1 MKTRTTFILLV
12 LCFAGQLQS
21 QALSWV
27 DQFGGTLEQVSYSL
41 ATDAQGNV
49 YTTGYFEGIVDFDP
63 GAGIFNLTATGKYD
77 LFITK
82 VDASGQL
89 VWAKRIGDDGPDGF
103 AVGMAIIIG
112 PSGHVYVTGRFSGL
126 TDFDPNAGEFNLVTV
141 QFFESCPLDLDLFI
155 LKLTDA
161 GDFVWVSQIG
171 APDGNDIG
179 TTIALGPNEEVYV
192 AGHVA
197 SNSSA
202 DVDFDPGTG
211 IYLVDISPVG
221 AVTFLLKLDS
231 DGAFIWVDP
240 FTSSCVS
247 AFGCGAFRYNKVYIN
262 GLTVD
267 ATGQVFAAG
276 SFSCNTDFDPS
287 TVTLTVSPVGGQNS
301 FILKLNASGGLE
313 WVKQFGGNPNDA
325 NDIVLD
331 GSGNIYTTG
340 TFQKTVDFDPNA
352 TTKNL
357 KSFSNSNDIY
367 VSKLNASGNYVWAVQ
382 MGGTGYDNGTSID
395 LDGSGNVYTTG
406 SFSGNGDFNPATAKY
421 TLKSAGGSDVFVSKL
436 NTSGAFA
443 WAVRWG
449 GISNDNS
456 KSIDVDASNNVYNTG
471 EFLATVDFD
480 PGGGTLSLTSLG
492 GKDVYLHKMTQT
504 EFLAFSAEDIENTF
518 APEVNVFP
526 NPAQER
532 VMIAFTHDTESN
544 YEITLLDMTGRLM
557 TKYQGIAHSGDN
569 EHELQLVNIPQGMYQ
584 ILLITDDI
592 RQMKILVVE

>member
-1 MKTRTTFILLV
+1 
-12 LCFAGQLQS
+12 
-21 QALSWV
+21 
-27 DQFGGTLEQVSYSL
+27 
-41 ATDAQGNV
+41 
-49 YTTGYFEGIVDFDP
+49 
-63 GAGIFNLTATGKYD
+63 
-77 LFITK
+77 
-82 VDASGQL
+82 
-89 VWAKRIGDDGPDGF
+89 
-103 AVGMAIIIG
+103 
-112 PSGHVYVTGRFSGL
+112 
-126 TDFDPNAGEFNLVTV
+126 
-141 QFFESCPLDLDLFI
+141 
-155 LKLTDA
+155 
-161 GDFVWVSQIG
+161 
-171 APDGNDIG
+171 
-179 TTIALGPNEEVYV
+179 
-192 AGHVA
+192 
-197 SNSSA
+197 
-202 DVDFDPGTG
+202 
-211 IYLVDISPVG
+211 
-221 AVTFLLKLDS
+221 
-231 DGAFIWVDP
+231 
-240 FTSSCVS
+240 
-247 AFGCGAFRYNKVYIN
+247 
-262 GLTVD
+262 
-267 ATGQVFAAG
+267 
-276 SFSCNTDFDPS
+276 
-287 TVTLTVSPVGGQNS
+287 VSPVGGQNS